1 MRGSKGLRFVALLMA
16 FFLLLDCAA
25 ALIGTRYIA
34 AGYVWMDDF
43 EITRRDHPEKVW
55 DKVFFGN
62 SAVISAYREDVSQ
75 SGYVNL
81 GLDYGVVT
89 DLWDMLRRGHI
100 DIGSELVVGLN
111 YLTLYDDLETNPS
124 YLWHRGTLE
133 PYVYFQR
140 DDLFQLCKDAAK
152 AVLGREVSPP
162 HGGMEKTYYYGSL
175 SGVQLEEKMALY
187 EKNYFHLPMED
198 FAGNLSALQ
207 KVAGWC
213 GEHGVRLRVIWMPW
227 NPSAEQPE
235 LSLRL
240 RDAAAELCA
249 GAGAEFWDFGGGLDA
264 TCFHDVGHLNYE
276 YGAYRFTEEVD
287 QWLAS

>member
-1 MRGSKGLRFVALLMA
+1 MRGGKGIRFLALLLA
-16 FFLLLDCAA
+16 FFLLLDCTAA
-25 ALIGTRYIA
+25 VIGTRYIA

-62 SAVISAYREDVSQ
+62 SAVISAYREDVSV

-81 GLDYGVVT
+81 GLDYGTVT

-100 DIGSELVVGLN
+100 QVGSDLVVGLS

-124 YLWHRGTLE
+124 YLWHRRALE
-133 PYVYFQR
+133 PYLYFQR

-152 AVLGREVSPP
+152 TLLGREVVPP
-162 HGGMEKTYYYGSL
+162 HKGMTKTYYYGSL
-175 SGVQLEEKMALY
+175 SAGEIAEKMTFY
-187 EKNYFHLPMED
+187 EENYFGLPMED
-198 FAGNLSALQ
+198 FSRDLAALE

-213 GEHGVRLRVIWMPW
+213 EEHDVRLRVVWMPW

-235 LSLRL
+235 LSASL
-240 RDAAAELCA
+240 RDAAQELCA
-249 GAGAEFWDFGGGLDA
+249 GAGVEFWDLSDRFDA
-264 TCFHDVGHLNYE
+264 TCFHDVGHLSYE

-287 QWLAS
+287 RWLLS

>member
-1 MRGSKGLRFVALLMA
+1 MRGKSVRFLALLLA
-16 FFLLLDCAA
+16 FFLLTDCAA
-25 ALIGTRYIA
+25 ALVGTRYIQ

-55 DKVFFGN
+55 DRVFFGN

-124 YLWHRGTLE
+124 YLWHRRTLE
-133 PYVYFQR
+133 PYLYFQR
-140 DDLFQLCKDAAK
+140 DDLFQLCKDAAR
-152 AVLGREVSPP
+152 AALGREVSPP
-162 HGGMEKTYYYGSL
+162 HAGMSKTYYYGSL
-175 SGVQLEEKMALY
+175 SDAELGEKMAAY
-187 EKNYFHLPMED
+187 EEAYFSLPVED
-198 FAGNLSALQ
+198 FSRNLSALE
-207 KVAGWC
+207 KVADWC
-213 GEHGVRLRVIWMPW
+213 GKNGVRLRVVWMPW
-227 NPSAEQPE
+227 NPAAEQPA
-235 LSLRL
+235 LSLQL
-240 RDAAAELCA
+240 RDTVADWCA
-249 GAGAEFWDFGGGLDA
+249 GAEVAFLDLGDSFDA

-287 QWLAS
+287 LWLAS

>member
-1 MRGSKGLRFVALLMA
+1 MRGKSVRFLVLLLA
-16 FFLLLDCAA
+16 FFLLTDCAA
-25 ALIGTRYIA
+25 ALVGTRYIQ

-55 DKVFFGN
+55 DRVFFGN

-75 SGYVNL
+75 SGYVNM

-124 YLWHRGTLE
+124 YLWHRRALE
-133 PYVYFQR
+133 PYLYFQR
-140 DDLFQLCKDAAK
+140 DDLFQLCKDAAR
-152 AVLGREVSPP
+152 AALGREVSPP
-162 HGGMEKTYYYGSL
+162 HAGMSKTYYYGSL
-175 SGVQLEEKMALY
+175 SDAELGEKMAVY
-187 EKNYFHLPMED
+187 EEEYFSLPVED
-198 FAGNLSALQ
+198 FARNLSALE
-207 KVAGWC
+207 KVADWC
-213 GEHGVRLRVIWMPW
+213 GKNGVRLRVVWMPW
-227 NPSAEQPE
+227 NPAAEQPA

-240 RDAAAELCA
+240 RDTVADWCA
-249 GAGAEFWDFGGGLDA
+249 GAGVAFLDLGDGFDA

-287 QWLAS
+287 PWLAS